1 MSRNTSTVNLHELR
15 EREREL
21 FIQRDSSGGVLPR
34 SLDPSPTVESPSS
47 GLQERERER
56 ESYLFK
62 RATRCALP
70 LAPLLAL
77 SCPQPSTALRR
88 CFPGASGSFSVLF
101 PLRFCRPH
109 FPLAVCH
116 RRLFLVRGLVAQSA
130 GDSRFRVGFIHL
142 ASAKITP
149 ACAVMHLAS
158 PKSCWHQLMSA
169 ARSGSGANRRQHA

>member
-47 GLQERERER
+47 GLQLAVPSPWPPCLR
-56 ESYLFK
+56 F
-62 RATRCALP
+62 RAPNHLLPCA
-70 LAPLLAL
+70 
-77 SCPQPSTALRR
+77 
-88 CFPGASGSFSVLF
+88 GASQGLRVLFLFLF

-116 RRLFLVRGLVAQSA
+116 RRLFLVRGLVAQRA